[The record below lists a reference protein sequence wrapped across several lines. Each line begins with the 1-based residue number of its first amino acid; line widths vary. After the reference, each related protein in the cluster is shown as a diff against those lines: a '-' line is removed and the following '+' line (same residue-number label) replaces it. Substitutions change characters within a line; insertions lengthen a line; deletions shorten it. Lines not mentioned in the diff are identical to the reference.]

1 MIPIADIWH
10 PPLGICYPRQ
20 KIVNA
25 QGLPLGRGEG
35 GMGAAGIDWCIS
47 LLTSKLPNKTVKS
60 CPLLASFYRMKSLIK
75 LKYSADIHTY
85 FAVLEESAPKKQKT
99 ENFRQ
104 KEKRKRDQGQSAR
117 GKSYVEEE
125 KRILRQEFSAEWIVL
140 YTHV

>member
-47 LLTSKLPNKTVKS
+47 LLTSKLPNKSVKS

>member
-20 KIVNA
+20 NIVNA

-35 GMGAAGIDWCIS
+35 GMGTAGIDWCIS

>member
-1 MIPIADIWH
+1 
-10 PPLGICYPRQ
+10 
-20 KIVNA
+20 
-25 QGLPLGRGEG
+25 
-35 GMGAAGIDWCIS
+35 
-47 LLTSKLPNKTVKS
+47 
-60 CPLLASFYRMKSLIK
+60 MKSLIK

>member
-85 FAVLEESAPKKQKT
+85 FAVLEESTPKKQKT